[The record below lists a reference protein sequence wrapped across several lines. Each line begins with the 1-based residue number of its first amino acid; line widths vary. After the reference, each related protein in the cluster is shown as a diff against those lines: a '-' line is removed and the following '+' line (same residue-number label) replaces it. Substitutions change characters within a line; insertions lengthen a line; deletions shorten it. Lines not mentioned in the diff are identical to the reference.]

1 MFLAYTILGMST
13 YILFCILFSKAH
25 SLLTISPSPLS
36 VYLIPQTSPHPHDF
50 VHADSPPRVLE
61 FLLVPPGSLPS
72 PF

>member
-1 MFLAYTILGMST
+1 MFLAYIILEIST
-13 YILFCILFSKAH
+13 YIVFPLLFSYTH

-36 VYLIPQTSPHPHDF
+36 VYLIPQIYPYPHDF

-72 PF
+72 PL